1 MATGGTIAGKGAGA
15 AASGVYQAGEVG
27 IAALVEAVPD
37 LLNISNIYGYQ
48 IVNVAESSATTT
60 PGLCHEDSALMSR
73 LGPHRTFLTPPGH
86 TFPFDPPTCPGCTLD
101 PHPTHD

>member
-15 AASGVYQAGEVG
+15 ASSGVYQAGEVG

-48 IVNVAESSATTT
+48 IVNV
-60 PGLCHEDSALMSR
+60 DSGRIVR
-73 LGPHRTFLTPPGH
+73 LSEHGRIDPQGH
-86 TFPFDPPTCPGCTLD
+86 LD
-101 PHPTHD
+101 